1 MQAFVTETKT
11 LMITDHKQNL
21 TVLLVNVSFTYAVQS
36 SSARVIFFS
45 ALSVCGW
52 LCLFVNTI

>member
-11 LMITDHKQNL
+11 LIITDHKQNL

-45 ALSVCGW
+45 ALSVCG
-52 LCLFVNTI
+52 